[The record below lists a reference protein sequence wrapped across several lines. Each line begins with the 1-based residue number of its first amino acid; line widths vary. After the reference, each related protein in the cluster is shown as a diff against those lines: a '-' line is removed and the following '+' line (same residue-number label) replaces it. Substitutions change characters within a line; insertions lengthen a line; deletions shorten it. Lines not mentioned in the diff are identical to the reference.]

1 MPSSSQADLCVIGA
15 GIVGLATARA
25 LLARHPH
32 LTLVLLEAEEREAAH
47 QTGHNSGVI
56 HSGLYY
62 RPGSLKAEL
71 CARGR
76 EKLLRLCEEEG
87 IDHKR
92 TGKLVL
98 ATREEQ
104 RPRLDELE
112 RRGRAN
118 GLVDLERLGPEGI
131 REREPHARG
140 VEGLWVGETGIV
152 DFGAVARHL
161 ASALQTAG
169 ADLRL
174 SCAAGDIRQESE
186 GYVIE
191 TPKGEVRAR
200 WLLNCAGVQ
209 ADRVARR
216 AGVEPGLRIAPFRG
230 EYMELRA
237 EASALVNG
245 PIYPVPDP
253 AFPFLGVHFTTRL
266 DGSVEAGP
274 NAVLA
279 LSRNGYHRGQVN
291 GRDLLDLVSYGAF
304 WKMAARH
311 WRSGLGEVW
320 RSYSKAAFTR
330 ALQELLPEL
339 TGSDLQPGGS
349 GVRAQALDPD
359 GTLADDFR
367 IVEGPNALHV
377 LSAPSPAAT
386 ACLAIGDWLAN
397 RAEQTLDLGR

>member
-1 MPSSSQADLCVIGA
+1 
-15 GIVGLATARA
+15 
-25 LLARHPH
+25 
-32 LTLVLLEAEEREAAH
+32 
-47 QTGHNSGVI
+47 
-56 HSGLYY
+56 
-62 RPGSLKAEL
+62 
-71 CARGR
+71 
-76 EKLLRLCEEEG
+76 
-87 IDHKR
+87 
-92 TGKLVL
+92 
-98 ATREEQ
+98 
-104 RPRLDELE
+104 
-112 RRGRAN
+112 
-118 GLVDLERLGPEGI
+118 VD
-131 REREPHARG
+131 
-140 VEGLWVGETGIV
+140 
-152 DFGAVARHL
+152 
-161 ASALQTAG
+161 
-169 ADLRL
+169 
-174 SCAAGDIRQESE
+174 
-186 GYVIE
+186 
-191 TPKGEVRAR
+191 
-200 WLLNCAGVQ
+200 
-209 ADRVARR
+209 
-216 AGVEPGLRIAPFRG
+216 PGLRIAPFRG

>member
-1 MPSSSQADLCVIGA
+1 
-15 GIVGLATARA
+15 VGLATARA

-161 ASALQTAG
+161 ASALQAAG

-174 SCAAGDIRQESE
+174 SCAAGDIRQGSE
-186 GYVIE
+186 GWVIE
-191 TPKGEVRAR
+191 TPKGKSMEEDEENLTTLRGMVR
-200 WLLNCAGVQ
+200 
-209 ADRVARR
+209 
-216 AGVEPGLRIAPFRG
+216 
-230 EYMELRA
+230 
-237 EASALVNG
+237 
-245 PIYPVPDP
+245 
-253 AFPFLGVHFTTRL
+253 
-266 DGSVEAGP
+266 
-274 NAVLA
+274 
-279 LSRNGYHRGQVN
+279 
-291 GRDLLDLVSYGAF
+291 
-304 WKMAARH
+304 
-311 WRSGLGEVW
+311 
-320 RSYSKAAFTR
+320 
-330 ALQELLPEL
+330 
-339 TGSDLQPGGS
+339 
-349 GVRAQALDPD
+349 
-359 GTLADDFR
+359 
-367 IVEGPNALHV
+367 
-377 LSAPSPAAT
+377 
-386 ACLAIGDWLAN
+386 
-397 RAEQTLDLGR
+397 